1 MAMLWLGLMVVAMA
15 VGGQAAPPPVPAP
28 PVAAPGEP
36 APSLVLPPVKPL
48 VFSAPLAEALDEP
61 PNFLTPPRPH
71 PDGDGLNLP
80 SRADLYQSIDLPRSL
95 PARVGQPINL
105 ELRRAGTIDL
115 ARGLR
120 LEGVY
125 TSFDTLGDATLGRI
139 QVRSPQAG
147 QRGPAGG
154 VDVLEARLHLE
165 AARVGP
171 LTLDLLGGV
180 RATTMDY
187 LPAYTPEVV
196 PLNIEP
202 EPIVGASLR
211 WDVVRR
217 LSIVGA
223 AVASATNPEGL
234 ADLTVDAR
242 WRLSNSA
249 ELSVGYQ
256 LMRGTFE
263 QQNISGDVKRDTV
276 VVQLKL
282 SF

>member
-28 PVAAPGEP
+28 PAVPAEP

-61 PNFLTPPRPH
+61 PNFLTPPRANP
-71 PDGDGLNLP
+71 GADGLNFRP
-80 SRADLYQSIDLPRSL
+80 RTDVYQSTALPRSL
-95 PARVGQPINL
+95 PARVGQPIDL
-105 ELRRAGTIDL
+105 ELRRSGTLEL
-115 ARGLR
+115 ARGVH

-171 LTLDLLGGV
+171 LSLDLIGGV

-187 LPAYTPEVV
+187 LPAYTPDVV

-223 AVASATNPEGL
+223 AVTSATNPEGL

-242 WRLSNSA
+242 WRLSPSV
-249 ELSVGYQ
+249 ELAVVYQ

>member
-1 MAMLWLGLMVVAMA
+1 MMVAMA
-15 VGGQAAPPPVPAP
+15 AGADPAP
-28 PVAAPGEP
+28 PSAAAPAPHPSP
-36 APSLVLPPVKPL
+36 ADTAVSLVLPPVKPL
-48 VFSAPLAEALDEP
+48 AFSAPLAEALDEP
-61 PNFLTPPRPH
+61 PNLLVSPRATPH
-71 PDGDGLNLP
+71 ADGLTFR
-80 SRADLYQSIDLPRSL
+80 SRTDIYQSTDLPRSL
-95 PARVGQPINL
+95 PARVGQPIDL
-105 ELRRAGTIDL
+105 ELRRAGSIEL
-115 ARGLR
+115 ARGVR

-125 TSFDTLGDATLGRI
+125 TSFDTLGDATLGSI
-139 QVRSPQAG
+139 QMRTPTAG

-165 AARVGP
+165 AARAGP
-171 LTLDLLGGV
+171 LTLELLGGI

-187 LPAYTPEVV
+187 LPAYTPDVV
-196 PLNIEP
+196 PLNIEA

-223 AVASATNPEGL
+223 AVASAADPEGI

-242 WRLSNSA
+242 WRLSGSA

-263 QQNISGDVKRDTV
+263 QQDISGDVKRDTV